1 MTCAPYRFKV
11 FEGRVSFANDNKTMA
26 TRLEALREQLAAR
39 GESVDEDNSIL
50 IYSLGFVGIV
60 LVSA

>member
-1 MTCAPYRFKV
+1 M
-11 FEGRVSFANDNKTMA
+11 FEGRTSASNDNKTMA
-26 TRLEALREQLAAR
+26 TRLEALREQLAER

-60 LVSA
+60 LVS